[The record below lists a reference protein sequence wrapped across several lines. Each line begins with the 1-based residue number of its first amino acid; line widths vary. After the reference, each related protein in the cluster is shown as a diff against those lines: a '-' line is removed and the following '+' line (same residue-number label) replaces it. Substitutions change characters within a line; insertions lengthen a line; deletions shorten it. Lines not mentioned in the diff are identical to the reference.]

1 VSSYKRL
8 IFFTI
13 FIIFGSCGC
22 AQQSLTSKFKNDYRV
37 DLNMLVALDSESQHN
52 YPQAYV
58 YYKSL
63 FNMEPKELYIK
74 KMISFAFLAGDYLNM
89 IDLATKA
96 KKLYKTNSSYYKKQI
111 TIAYIKLKK
120 YPQALTIALDLVKDQ
135 PTVINY
141 EVVANVYYMMEEYK
155 NAIKYYESSYA
166 QDQNSQTL
174 LKLTSILY
182 GYLNQKDV
190 ALAYLETYL
199 QQNGCKSKEV
209 CEKLLLIYQEQGNID
224 GMLSILKRMLN
235 RYKQDSKYDSVVT
248 LINNNIVTLLEQK
261 DIKKAIEF
269 LEKTN
274 SDQNKLLNLYHK
286 DGQLIKAL
294 KLVRKIYRKTKDPE
308 LLGKIAMYQFES
320 ANDKKKILKHVI
332 ANFELALSSGIN
344 NPSYQNYYGY
354 ILIEYDLDVKKGVDL
369 VEQAL
374 KSAPNNLAYLDSLA
388 WGYYKLGLCEEAK
401 DIINRVIQQTGL
413 NDKDIKK
420 HWDKINNCKGK
431 KQ

>member
-1 VSSYKRL
+1 M
-8 IFFTI
+8 
-13 FIIFGSCGC
+13 IFGSCGC
-22 AQQSLTSKFKNDYRV
+22 AQQPLTSKFKNDYRV
-37 DLNMLVALDSESQHN
+37 DLNMLVALDSESQQN
-52 YPQAYV
+52 YPQAYI
-58 YYKSL
+58 YYKNL
-63 FNMEPKELYIK
+63 FDMEPNELYIK
-74 KMISFAFLAGDYLNM
+74 KMISFAFLSGDYENM
-89 IDLATKA
+89 IDLSIKGED
-96 KKLYKTNSSYYKKQI
+96 LYKNNTTYYKKQI
-111 TIAYIKLKK
+111 IIAYIKLKK
-120 YPQALTIALDLVKDQ
+120 YPQALTIALDLLKDQ
-135 PTVINY
+135 PTVLNY
-141 EVVANVYYMMEEYK
+141 EVVANVYYGMEDYK

-166 QDQNSQTL
+166 QNQNSQTL

-199 QQNGCKSKEV
+199 QQNGCKSKDV

-235 RYKQDSKYDSVVT
+235 RYKQDPRYENVVT
-248 LINNNIVTLLEQK
+248 LINSNITSLLEQK

-269 LEKTN
+269 LERSN
-274 SDQNKLLNLYHK
+274 SDQNKLLNLYHQ
-286 DGQLIKAL
+286 DGQLTKAL

-308 LLGKIAMYQFES
+308 LLGKIAIYQFES
-320 ANDKKKILKHVI
+320 TNDKKKILKHVI

-354 ILIEYDLDVKKGVDL
+354 ILIDYDLDIKKGVGL

-388 WGYYKLGLCEEAK
+388 WGYYKLGLCDEAK

-413 NDKDIKK
+413 NDPEIKK

-431 KQ
+431 KIDDIR